1 MTSSLVG
8 TIAVSFTIPLAV
20 SFDVFFKQ
28 VQYPRL
34 FFLGTIPMFVSFVT
48 IILVSQY
55 DQWDPILGFLERCV
69 RLVKVGSIPST
80 SSSPGES
87 DRDSLAFSGSGDRET
102 SCAHATNLLMENE
115 HHNDNLQ
122 QGEKIV
128 NRNEIRIL
136 DSGNDSPPITPV
148 ANNRR
153 FEGNNRSHPTV
164 TSSLPANSLK
174 KLITESTV
182 PSLSS
187 STAKLY
193 NFDSGSDDDQDED
206 DELSKSLIQ
215 ADGGGVFA

>member
-69 RLVKVGSIPST
+69 RFVKVGPIACV
-80 SSSPGES
+80 GS
-87 DRDSLAFSGSGDRET
+87 DRDSSAGGGGGGGGKKA
-102 SCAHATNLLMENE
+102 SCTNATNLLIE
-115 HHNDNLQ
+115 HEHGDRQQSGGDHIEARDNG
-122 QGEKIV
+122 GET
-128 NRNEIRIL
+128 
-136 DSGNDSPPITPV
+136 DSPPITPA

-153 FEGNNRSHPTV
+153 FEGG
-164 TSSLPANSLK
+164 TSNLPAA
-174 KLITESTV
+174 

-193 NFDSGSDDDQDED
+193 NFGSGSDEDED
-206 DELSKSLIQ
+206 EDGELSRSLIK
-215 ADGGGVFA
+215 ADGGAGGGGDGVFA